1 MSNEPAPGNVPNE
14 EEAEREFG
22 VTDDGRPTDEQVD
35 VTDEQGTDIRQY
47 TGEPVPTEHGYVIPQ
62 QSAVGAQRVVGGG
75 EFPDAPPRGDDRE
88 DDETGP
94 GKTPADDEPS

>member
-22 VTDDGRPTDEQVD
+22 VVQDGRPLKEQVD
-35 VTDEQGTDIRQY
+35 VEDDDGTDIRQY

-62 QSAVGAQRVVGGG
+62 QNAVGAERVVVGG
-75 EFPDAPPRGDDRE
+75 EFPDEPPRGDERAP
-88 DDETGP
+88 DD
-94 GKTPADDEPS
+94 ARS